1 MILVPW
7 QDINLPEGPPNE
19 QDIADAG
26 QNVINWLLLFPT
38 VLVALIVTAVLYH
51 LWKNNSAFRVMVMVI
66 IAVVVTIM
74 VVNAV

>member
-26 QNVINWLLLFPT
+26 ENVINWVLLFPT
-38 VLVALIVTAVLYH
+38 VIVAIIAAAILHH
-51 LWKNNSAFRVMVMVI
+51 LWKNPMVRVLFAVILTVVITVMVVK
-66 IAVVVTIM
+66 AT
-74 VVNAV
+74 

>member
-51 LWKNNSAFRVMVMVI
+51 LWKNPMIRVLFAVI
-66 IAVVVTIM
+66 LAVVVTIM
-74 VVNAV
+74 VVNAT